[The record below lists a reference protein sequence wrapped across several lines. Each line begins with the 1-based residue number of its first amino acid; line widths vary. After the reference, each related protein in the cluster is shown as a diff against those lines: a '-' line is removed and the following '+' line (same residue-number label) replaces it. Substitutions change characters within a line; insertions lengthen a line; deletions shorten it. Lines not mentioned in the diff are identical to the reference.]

1 MELNAIR
8 TQSGPKETTARAL
21 PKGVLSGMRPRDARV
36 YTHVVVDER
45 EVDYAEDADPP
56 RNPVF
61 VFSA

>member
-8 TQSGPKETTARAL
+8 TESGPKETTARAL
-21 PKGVLSGMRPRDARV
+21 PKGVLSGMRPRDARL

-56 RNPVF
+56 LIPCSF
-61 VFSA
+61 FSA